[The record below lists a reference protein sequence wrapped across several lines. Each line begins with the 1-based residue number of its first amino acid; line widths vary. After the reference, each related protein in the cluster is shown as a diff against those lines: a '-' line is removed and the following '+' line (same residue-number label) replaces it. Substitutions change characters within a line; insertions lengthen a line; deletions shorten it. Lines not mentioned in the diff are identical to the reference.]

1 MVTVMLPTRAYADNL
16 LAAAAALRPQS
27 EERAVIV
34 VVADRHDVDRFPST
48 AFNRLAAHTT
58 ADALMLIARSHPRVV
73 ALDWDMSGIDRP
85 QILQAVK
92 RMPNTGLLVATSAPE
107 HAPEAIKSGC
117 HAVLLK
123 PFPPN
128 LAAARIGRLCRELPS
143 GAVRRTA
150 GVLNDSGTHRVWPDT
165 ACPKCQTAGATS
177 FEFSSYRRMWYAC
190 LACEHVWLGA
200 RQE

>member
-1 MVTVMLPTRAYADNL
+1 MLPTRAYADNL

-27 EERAVIV
+27 EERAVIII
-34 VVADRHDVDRFPST
+34 VAERNDVERFPSS
-48 AFNRLAAHTT
+48 AFTRMAAHTT
-58 ADALMLIARSHPRVV
+58 TDALALIARSHPRVV
-73 ALDWDMSGIDRP
+73 ALDWDMSGIDRQ
-85 QILQAVK
+85 QIVQATK
-92 RMPNTGLLVATSAPE
+92 RMPNVGLLVAMSAPE
-107 HAPEAIKSGC
+107 HAPQVIKNGC

-143 GAVRRTA
+143 GNSRRLSA
-150 GVLNDSGTHRVWPDT
+150 SFNESGTHRVWPDT
-165 ACPKCQTAGATS
+165 ACPHCQTGGATS